1 MIQNDNVIEIDI
13 KNYNMNKIICK
24 TKSYKQNLYNI
35 LNYNRYY
42 ICADDYV
49 NGKYRSVIVSNN
61 ELLTLSHPKSMSND
75 LFFNKYTEID
85 NNLWIDECI
94 EGVMIQ
100 LFYVETTES
109 WEIATRNSIG
119 GDYKFYNKTTK
130 KTNAKTFYTMFLEAL
145 GCENLQKLSFVNRK
159 LCYNFI
165 LQHPDNTIVMP
176 VEKPC
181 VYLVAIYNKINNN
194 GFVEYISPA
203 KYQKWECFNKTS
215 ILFPKKYEGLSFDD
229 LREKYTTIYSGC
241 NIKGLMI
248 TQNNTG
254 EHTLLTNV
262 WYDTKKMEQSNQSHL
277 MYLFLSLMYVN
288 KLKLFL
294 IYFPMYKKSFKHFR
308 DQYDIFVNGLHKSYL
323 SKYVYKYNAIIT
335 DKYLHHIDRIH
346 RDIYIYSLNKG
357 NATKITRGMVYTY
370 VQELQPIQLFHLL
383 LL

>member
-165 LQHPDNTIVMP
+165 LH
-176 VEKPC
+176 
-181 VYLVAIYNKINNN
+181 
-194 GFVEYISPA
+194 
-203 KYQKWECFNKTS
+203 
-215 ILFPKKYEGLSFDD
+215 
-229 LREKYTTIYSGC
+229 
-241 NIKGLMI
+241 
-248 TQNNTG
+248 
-254 EHTLLTNV
+254 
-262 WYDTKKMEQSNQSHL
+262 
-277 MYLFLSLMYVN
+277 
-288 KLKLFL
+288 
-294 IYFPMYKKSFKHFR
+294 
-308 DQYDIFVNGLHKSYL
+308 
-323 SKYVYKYNAIIT
+323 
-335 DKYLHHIDRIH
+335 
-346 RDIYIYSLNKG
+346 
-357 NATKITRGMVYTY
+357 
-370 VQELQPIQLFHLL
+370 
-383 LL
+383 